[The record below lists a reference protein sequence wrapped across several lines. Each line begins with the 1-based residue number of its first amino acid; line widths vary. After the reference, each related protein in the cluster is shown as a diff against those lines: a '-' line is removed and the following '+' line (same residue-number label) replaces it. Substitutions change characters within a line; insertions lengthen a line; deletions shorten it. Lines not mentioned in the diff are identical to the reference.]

1 MAPQS
6 SKKKR
11 KKTHELK
18 KILSR
23 VDKLPV
29 LDNRSPEEIIGYDE
43 SGVPSCDPSPKP
55 AAPPGGEPD
64 SWEPFDFAAHKKRIL
79 ADPASRAVIEDF
91 LKNRHREWE
100 LDPETDPPSRSKRG
114 RARAPRK
121 ARRSDSQKI
130 NRPCI

>member
-6 SKKKR
+6 SKRKR

-43 SGVPSCDPSPKP
+43 SGVPSCDPGPEP
-55 AAPPGGEPD
+55 ATPPQGEPD
-64 SWEPFDFAAHKKRIL
+64 SSESFDFAAYKKAVL

-100 LDPETDPPSRSKRG
+100 LEMETDPPLPEETAPNHAQRPERRG
-114 RARAPRK
+114 RGRTK
-121 ARRSDSQKI
+121 G
-130 NRPCI
+130 